1 MSQTFDTVD
10 DKVAEAE
17 FFLRQM
23 CKAGFNTFEFQCY
36 LSAFLSA
43 ARTTTLAL
51 QRFQHIPGF
60 PAWYEPHRRRLAAD
74 KSARALLSLRNEH
87 VHGGAY
93 PLSGFSHERG
103 KFEYYFADI
112 SSQKKKRLEI
122 GDIVTICR
130 DQVIALLE
138 IIYDCYV
145 VLGPFI
151 DPQQYYTKER
161 FADCGL
167 TIDDAELQ
175 IFGYTR
181 ESEFGN
187 EECSDDPEETAYDK
201 ELLEDGRW
209 EELRGHLP
217 QCRINHLFYSYLG
230 YPTPQPILPEELE
243 DIAYTPEERGW
254 IHTPAGFDSLE
265 DYWRHRSQRPK
276 D

>member
-23 CKAGFNTFEFQCY
+23 CGAGFKTFEFQCY

-60 PAWYEPHRRRLAAD
+60 QAWYEPHRRRLAAD

-103 KFEYYFADI
+103 KFRYFFKDKGARKE
-112 SSQKKKRLEI
+112 QLEI
-122 GDIVTICR
+122 GDIIAICR
-130 DQVIALLE
+130 DHTIVLLE

-145 VLGPFI
+145 ALGPYI

-161 FADCGL
+161 FAESGL

-181 ESEFGN
+181 EAEFNN
-187 EECSDDPEETAYDK
+187 EEDFTDPEEAAYEK
-201 ELLEDGRW
+201 SLLEDGRW
-209 EELRGHLP
+209 DELRGHLE

-230 YPTPQPILPEELE
+230 YPTPQPVLPEELE
-243 DIAYTPEERGW
+243 EIAYTPEELGW
-254 IHTPAGFDSLE
+254 THIPAGFDSLE
-265 DYWRHRSQRPK
+265 DYRCYRSQRPQ